1 MNNNIVYKI
10 LFLPLISIE
19 NVLIGNK
26 NIIKKLLSLIIPL
39 ILLPIWGIVWV
50 LVMMFV
56 LALLGIGFFLT
67 GKYIS
72 TVTIIWSLFFIVIPI
87 INKQKK
93 LNIVYIFVL
102 ICVLLLANQMF
113 VLRLS
118 TIYGSNLEPDIKNG
132 QKILINLINSSNS
145 YKQND
150 LIVYTDKDIDRIG
163 KITLTKDNS
172 VIVKEVVI
180 PYKNIVGKVI
190 YIFK

>member
-10 LFLPLISIE
+10 LFLPLISTE